1 MKWSPLTLGAL
12 AALSTTTIPVV
23 AHAKVYLSVEQAQK
37 QIFGNLA
44 MQAKPIVLSADIQ
57 QRMRDASSVSH
68 PFTGN
73 RLWKTAQGGWFIVD
87 EVVGK
92 HEMITYALGINPDG
106 SIKQIE
112 ILEYR
117 ESYGFEVAQAS
128 WRQQF
133 VGKTNQAVLKLN
145 KDIQNV
151 SGATLSA
158 KHLTDGVKRLMVMH
172 ELVLKNQ

>member
-1 MKWSPLTLGAL
+1 MKWSPLTLGTF
-12 AALSTTTIPVV
+12 AAFGAITIPVTV
-23 AHAKVYLSVEQAQK
+23 QAKVYLSIEQAQK
-37 QIFGNLA
+37 QMFGNVA
-44 MQAKPIVLSADIQ
+44 MQAKPILLSAEIQ
-57 QRMRDASSVSH
+57 QKMRDLSSVSH

-73 RLWKTAQGGWFIVD
+73 RIWKTAQGGWFIVD

-117 ESYGFEVAQAS
+117 ESYGFEVAEAS

-133 VGKTNQAVLKLN
+133 VGKTNQAIFKLN

-158 KHLTDGVKRLMVMH
+158 KHLTDGVKRLMVLH
-172 ELVLKNQ
+172 DLVLKNQ